1 MSTLRVLVTA
11 GGTREAI
18 DDVRVIT
25 NLSTGRFGL
34 AMAESFADLG
44 CEVTILGSSKI
55 NDLQKRRALDP
66 RLHFV
71 SFDSYQDLQSRLN
84 ELSKEPY
91 DLLLMAAAVSD
102 YSPVRQTGKMSSS
115 PETATI
121 SMTKNPK
128 ILSSLAENFGPNCSV
143 IGFKL
148 LSGVSR
154 DELVG
159 VARKQL
165 IGANLFMTVA
175 NDLAEINENAHPVFL
190 VEADKETRLTGH
202 RREVAPQIALRLF
215 EHKSQ
220 GEQSLSQVFHL
231 DDERQGQIYRRKDNE
246 GPYAALF
253 RALPKINTV
262 LKTKTVRAIDA
273 QSAPDLKAPTILELL
288 SEQSREGRYGGGP
301 FSLQSPEKESVL
313 AFLATPFPMK
323 DRELATPPDWSET
336 IVQTLLFDNRIVARL
351 TRPAETASTPETVIA
366 IAEAELKNELVVDR
380 LIEFC
385 AEESR
390 TLVFGERDPLIPLF
404 ERQGYKASPHRSPG
418 FSKLTPP
425 LERDDLQLA
434 GSICLFN
441 PLKRSI
447 LLGRR
452 LTPPWKDHWCFPGG
466 KAEGAESPLQA
477 ARREFNEETG
487 LTAPPWNPVSS
498 RTVFVGSE
506 FGRAYQ
512 VTNFQFVAIDQS
524 SPSPSDELESSW
536 QPIDQAMNLEPMGA
550 GTKRILRHVLK
561 LFQ

>member
-34 AMAESFADLG
+34 AIAESFADLG

-55 NDLQKRRALDP
+55 SDLQKRRELDP

-71 SFDSYQDLQSRLN
+71 PFDSYQDLQSRLE
-84 ELSKEPY
+84 ELSEEPY

-102 YSPVRQTGKMSSS
+102 YSPVRQTGKMSSN

-128 ILSSLAENFGPNCSV
+128 ILSSLAESFGPRCSV
-143 IGFKL
+143 VGFKL
-148 LSGVSR
+148 LSGVSH
-154 DELVG
+154 DELIN

-202 RREVAPQIALRLF
+202 RHEVAPQIAHRLF
-215 EHKSQ
+215 EHKR
-220 GEQSLSQVFHL
+220 EVKQSLSEVLKL
-231 DDERQGQIYRRKDNE
+231 DEQSQGQLYRREDKQ

-253 RALPKINTV
+253 HALPKIRTV
-262 LKTKTVRAIDA
+262 LRTQIVKAIDA
-273 QSAPDLKAPTILELL
+273 LSTPDLKAPTVLELL
-288 SEQSREGRYGGGP
+288 SEQCRRGRYGGGP
-301 FSLQSPEKESVL
+301 FSIQSPEQENLL
-313 AFLATPFPMK
+313 AFLATPFPMR
-323 DRELATPPDWSET
+323 DRELVTPPDWSET
-336 IVQTLLFDNRIVARL
+336 VAETLLFENRIVARL
-351 TRPAETASTPETVIA
+351 IRSAGTAASHEKVLA
-366 IAEAELKNELVVDR
+366 IADAELKNELVIDR

-385 AEESR
+385 AEESQA
-390 TLVFGERDPLIPLF
+390 LVMGAEDPLITLF
-404 ERQGYKASPHRSPG
+404 ERQGYKASAHSSSG

-425 LERDDLQLA
+425 LKRDNLQSA

-441 PLKRSI
+441 PLNRSI

-466 KAEGAESPLQA
+466 KAEGNESPLEA
-477 ARREFNEETG
+477 ARREFHEETG
-487 LTAPPWNPVSS
+487 LTAPPWDPVSS